1 MVFLM
6 KFIKIVQ
13 LFLALSFFLNINA
26 QKNPFTYGV
35 KLGGNIGAPLPFG
48 NIPEGA
54 SGAPVVGLIL
64 GTWTSY
70 NFTDKLSLNLEFNYS
85 VKGASFTTP
94 LVNQY
99 YEDIQYLPKPDG
111 SYEEV
116 SIVTF
121 FNGTAEG
128 KFDNQYLE
136 WPVFMSFRT
145 FKKVRLLGGVYFAYM
160 FSTSTYATGQGTVG
174 YSTTVVTRSL
184 PFDDELAKFDY
195 GPMLGAKY
203 QNGERFSFDARMAF
217 GIPSIFKESYKTI
230 NYSINNLYFQFAAYY
245 RLGKDIVPE

>member
-1 MVFLM
+1 M
-6 KFIKIVQ
+6 KFNRIIQ
-13 LFLALSFFLNINA
+13 IIFALSIFSQINA
-26 QKNPFTYGV
+26 QKDAFTYGV

-54 SGAPVVGLIL
+54 TGAPVVGLIL
-64 GTWTSY
+64 GTWTTY
-70 NFTDKLSLNLEFNYS
+70 NFTDKLSLSLEFNYS

-94 LVNQY
+94 LVDQY

-111 SYEEV
+111 TYEEV
-116 SIVTF
+116 TIVTF
-121 FNGTAEG
+121 FNGTAKG

-136 WPVFMSFRT
+136 WPVFIGLKT
-145 FKKVRLLGGVYFAYM
+145 FKKVRLLGGLYFAYM

-184 PFDDELAKFDY
+184 PFDDELAKFDF

-203 QNGERFSFDARMAF
+203 QNGDRFSFDGRMTF
-217 GIPSIFKESYKTI
+217 GIPSIFKDSYKTI
-230 NYSINNLYFQFAAYY
+230 DYSINNFYFQFAAYY
-245 RLGKDIVPE
+245 RLGKENPHE